1 VRVLLDTHVLLWAK
15 GEPDRL
21 SPAAREVILDLGTQ
35 PIFSVASVWEVI
47 IKSAASRGD
56 FVVDADQL
64 RRELLQDGFE
74 ELEVTAPHVL
84 EVGRLPRLHGDPF
97 DRLLVAQARVEDL
110 TIMTADR
117 AVSAYPVASI
127 PA

>member
-1 VRVLLDTHVLLWAK
+1 VNVLADTHVLVWAA
-15 GEPDRL
+15 GEPERL
-21 SPAAREVILDLGTQ
+21 APEARDLLVDPEVEVW
-35 PIFSVASVWEVI
+35 FSVISLWELV
-47 IKSAASRGD
+47 IKSGHRED
-56 FVVDADQL
+56 FRVDADEV
-64 RRELLQDGFE
+64 RRGLLQRGFQV
-74 ELEVTAPHVL
+74 LVVTAPHVL

-117 AVSAYPVASI
+117 AITAYPVASI

>member
-1 VRVLLDTHVLLWAK
+1 MRVLLDTHVLLWAK
-15 GEPDRL
+15 GQPERL
-21 SPAAREVILDLGTQ
+21 SAMARDVIVDLETQ
-35 PIFSVASVWEVI
+35 PVFSVVSIWEVI
-47 IKSAASRGD
+47 VKSASSRGG

-64 RRELLQDGFE
+64 RWELLQDGFD

-84 EVGRLPRLHGDPF
+84 EVGRLPALHGDPF

-117 AVSAYPVASI
+117 AISAYPVASM

>member
-1 VRVLLDTHVLLWAK
+1 MRVLLDTHVLLWAK

-56 FVVDADQL
+56 FVVDAGQL

>member
-21 SPAAREVILDLGTQ
+21 SPAAQEVILDLGTQ

>member
-1 VRVLLDTHVLLWAK
+1 MNVLADTHVLVWAA
-15 GEPDRL
+15 GDPDRL
-21 SPAAREVILDLGTQ
+21 APEARDLLGD
-35 PIFSVASVWEVI
+35 PHADVWFSVISIWELVI
-47 IKSAASRGD
+47 KAGQRQD
-56 FVVDADQL
+56 FGVDVDDL
-64 RRELLQDGFE
+64 RWGLLQRGFQ

-117 AVSAYPVASI
+117 AITAYPVASM

>member
-1 VRVLLDTHVLLWAK
+1 MRVLLDTHVLLWAK

>member
-1 VRVLLDTHVLLWAK
+1 VRILADTHVLVWAAADP
-15 GEPDRL
+15 ERL
-21 SPAAREVILDLGTQ
+21 APQARELLVDSHADVW
-35 PIFSVASVWEVI
+35 FSVISIWEVV
-47 IKSAASRGD
+47 IKAAQRPD
-56 FVVDADQL
+56 FAVDADSL
-64 RRELLQDGFE
+64 RRGLLQRGFQ

-97 DRLLVAQARVEDL
+97 DRMLVAQARVEEF

-117 AVSAYPVASI
+117 AITAYPVASM

>member
-1 VRVLLDTHVLLWAK
+1 MRVLADTHALMWAAAA
-15 GEPDRL
+15 PDRL
-21 SPAAREVILDLGTQ
+21 TPEARDLLADPHAEVW
-35 PIFSVASVWEVI
+35 FSVVSIWEVV
-47 IKSAASRGD
+47 IKSGQRPD
-56 FVVDADQL
+56 FAVDADDL
-64 RRELLQDGFE
+64 RWGLLQRGFQ

-117 AVSAYPVASI
+117 AITAYPVASM

>member
-1 VRVLLDTHVLLWAK
+1 MRVLLDSHVLLWAK
-15 GEPDRL
+15 GEPERL
-21 SPAAREVILDLGTQ
+21 SAGARELILDVETQ
-35 PIFSVASVWEVI
+35 PVFSVVSIWEVV
-47 IKSAASRGD
+47 IKSGAAKQGFS
-56 FVVDADQL
+56 VDADQL
-64 RRELLQDGFE
+64 RWDLLQDGFE

-84 EVGRLPRLHGDPF
+84 EVGRLPMLHADPF

-117 AVSAYPVASI
+117 AITAYPVASM